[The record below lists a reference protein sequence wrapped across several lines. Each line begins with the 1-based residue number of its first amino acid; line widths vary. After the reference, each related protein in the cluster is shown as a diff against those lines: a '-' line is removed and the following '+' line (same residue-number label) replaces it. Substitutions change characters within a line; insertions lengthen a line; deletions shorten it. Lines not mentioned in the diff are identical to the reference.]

1 MIMSQKGKGILIL
14 DVIISLLL
22 LFLGLLL
29 NNTTLM
35 VAPYILLP
43 LLIIIAILVY
53 LLVDKPNN
61 KHSENITPIKQEP
74 EKIQSKQEKEEKII
88 PSTISI
94 KKGNEIKQFS
104 NEKAKPSPKKI
115 TWEQLEDEPAKIH
128 NPSKIEI
135 LDHERDKLE
144 KLVLENNKIVL
155 TKNNTSDYS
164 YEIIYFYGLNQ
175 NKTNLIMKRIKDNKE
190 RYNLIY
196 YDDLNLEAQSQYG
209 GKHKLEKTHHHLQ
222 SSTDL
227 NINTS
232 MLNSSLIDDESFKII
247 YISDTRPE
255 ALNGL
260 INHIETYDTRKRNI
274 PLSTR
279 IKVFE
284 RDNYTCRI
292 CGRNPTDDNVKLEV
306 DHIIPFSQGGSNK
319 IDNLQT
325 LCFDCNRGK
334 SDKILK
340 NHIHKVKK

>member
-1 MIMSQKGKGILIL
+1 MIMSQKGKGILIF

-22 LFLGLLL
+22 LFLGLIL

-43 LLIIIAILVY
+43 LLIIISILVY
-53 LLVDKPNN
+53 LLVDRPTN
-61 KHSENITPIKQEP
+61 KRSKNVTPTKSEP
-74 EKIQSKQEKEEKII
+74 EKIQPEPEKENIITPKPISEKKVE
-88 PSTISI
+88 PL
-94 KKGNEIKQFS
+94 
-104 NEKAKPSPKKI
+104 PKKVAWQPI
-115 TWEQLEDEPAKIH
+115 EDPPVKIH
-128 NPSKIEI
+128 NPSRIEI
-135 LDHERDKLE
+135 LDQEREKLE
-144 KLVLENNKIVL
+144 KLVLENSKIVL
-155 TKNNTSDYS
+155 TKNKTNNYS

-175 NKTNLIMKRIKDNKE
+175 NKTNLIMKRISDNKE
-190 RYNLIY
+190 RYNLVY
-196 YDDLNLEAQSQYG
+196 YDDLNLEAQSRYG
-209 GKHKLEKTHHHLQ
+209 GKRKLEKKHHHLQ

-232 MLNSSLIDDESFKII
+232 MLNPSLVDDETFKII
-247 YISDTRPE
+247 YISDNRPE

-292 CGRNPTDDNVKLEV
+292 CGRNPTEDNVKLEV

-340 NHIHKVKK
+340 NHINKVKK